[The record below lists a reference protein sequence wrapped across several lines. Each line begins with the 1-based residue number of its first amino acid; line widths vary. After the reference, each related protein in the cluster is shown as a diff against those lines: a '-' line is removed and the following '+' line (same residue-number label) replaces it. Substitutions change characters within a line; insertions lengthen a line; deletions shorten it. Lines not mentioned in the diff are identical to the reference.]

1 MSRYLNRSE
10 LLETEYTSL
19 KIKYKI
25 SDCVKLDTAWQQ
37 VTSMCADWSDEQ
49 NNS

>member
-1 MSRYLNRSE
+1 MSKYLNRSE
-10 LLETEYTSL
+10 LRETEYTSL

-25 SDCVKLDTAWQQ
+25 SDCLKLDSAWQQ
-37 VTSMCADWSDEQ
+37 VTCADWSDKK

>member
-1 MSRYLNRSE
+1 MSKYLNRSE

-19 KIKYKI
+19 KIKYKV
-25 SDCVKLDTAWQQ
+25 SDCLKLDTALQQ
-37 VTSMCADWSDEQ
+37 VTCADWSDEQ